1 MHTANMSKGDRKPW
15 FLREWRKH
23 RGYTQE
29 QFAEM
34 TGLSKPYVSQLERG
48 ERQFNQDL
56 LELFA
61 INLRCAPADL
71 LIRDPSDPEGIWSL
85 WDTLAPTERAQAVN
99 VIKAIRGTGTG
110 G

>member
-1 MHTANMSKGDRKPW
+1 MSKGARKPW

-61 INLRCAPADL
+61 IHLRCTPADL

-85 WDTLAPTERAQAVN
+85 WDTLAPTERAQAVK
-99 VIKAIRGTGTG
+99 VIKAIKGTGTDG
-110 G
+110 